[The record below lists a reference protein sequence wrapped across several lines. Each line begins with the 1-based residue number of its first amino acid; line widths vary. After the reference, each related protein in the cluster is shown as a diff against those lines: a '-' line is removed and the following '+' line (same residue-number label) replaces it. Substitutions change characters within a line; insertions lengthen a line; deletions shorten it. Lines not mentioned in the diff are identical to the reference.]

1 MVSGMKIKMKYSMQ
15 DKTNKNTMKKIE
27 DKFIPYDLALR
38 LKNLGFDEHCFA
50 TYFTIGAWQIDC
62 TEGALNLNNN
72 KPTEYSILAPLWQ
85 DAMDWFREQHNL
97 EYQIQRIV
105 NGNYHAL
112 IHKNTDEYLD
122 LVRELKNVCIDE
134 VVDVYEYEEAR
145 LETLI
150 KLIEYVEKQQTNI
163 EE

>member
-1 MVSGMKIKMKYSMQ
+1 
-15 DKTNKNTMKKIE
+15 MKKIQ
-27 DKFIPYDLALR
+27 DKFIPYNLALE
-38 LKNLGFDEHCFA
+38 LKHLGFDEPCFA
-50 TYFTIGAWQIDC
+50 TYFTVGAWQIDC
-62 TEGALNLNNN
+62 TEGALNLKRNEAG
-72 KPTEYSILAPLWQ
+72 EYTILAPLWQ
-85 DAMDWFREQHNL
+85 DALDWFREQHNL

-145 LETLI
+145 LETLE
-150 KLIEYVEKQQTNI
+150 KLIQYVKQNK
-163 EE
+163 